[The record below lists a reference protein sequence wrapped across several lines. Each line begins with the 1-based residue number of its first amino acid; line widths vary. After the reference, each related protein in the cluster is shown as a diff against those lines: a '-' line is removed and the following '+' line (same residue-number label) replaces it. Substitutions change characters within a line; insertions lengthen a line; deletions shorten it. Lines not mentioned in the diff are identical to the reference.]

1 MDDGPEQLSDEQWN
15 CLLRDGFVHLTN
27 VYTSEEIEAMKAAE
41 ANAFDEAPYGRKEET
56 GEVEDSNRV
65 VGIGDD
71 IDVIP
76 LMHLPDN
83 EARILKTLPGK
94 PIIANTAERVLGKD
108 FYLDRTVARRSRA
121 RSGGRL
127 YFHKDQHGDLGMMVL
142 VYDITEEDQGATV
155 VMPGTH
161 LGTPLPLFT
170 MPNINDKH
178 QKEVQ
183 GLGSAGD
190 VYLFFRDID
199 HGRSANLSDHNTT
212 QLLYTFVNKNTVPAS
227 WSRQGAKKEHL
238 AGLPDNIHHMMR
250 PYDGRPSD
258 NYSGWV
264 ERFLYGSD
272 FFSPGSGDYDVRN
285 DLIRDFVY
293 TITTFRGKDVE
304 DLGEDPLPRYFTVL
318 ARKIRIT
325 PWDYLKKIN
334 FGLMVTNLCKQFY
347 RRVFLGRR
355 TIDNLK
361 KSEYSEALPSL

>member
-1 MDDGPEQLSDEQWN
+1 M
-15 CLLRDGFVHLTN
+15 HLTN
-27 VYTSEEIEAMKAAE
+27 VFTPEEIEAMKAAE
-41 ANAFDEAPYGRKEET
+41 AHAFNENPYGGNEET
-56 GEVEDSNRV
+56 GAPEDSTRV
-65 VGIGDD
+65 VGIGDN
-71 IDVIP
+71 IDVLP

-94 PIIANTAERVLGKD
+94 PIIVNTAERVLGKD
-108 FYLDRTVARRSRA
+108 FYLDRTIARRSRA
-121 RSGGRL
+121 RDGGRL

-161 LGTPLPLFT
+161 LGAPLPLFT
-170 MPNINDKH
+170 MTNLNDKH
-178 QKEVQ
+178 DDEVQ

-212 QLLYTFVNKNTVPAS
+212 QLLYTFVGKNTVPAS
-227 WSRQGAKKEHL
+227 WSRQGAKDGHL
-238 AGLPDNIHHMMR
+238 TGLPNNIVHMMR

-258 NYSGWV
+258 DFSGWV

-272 FFSPGSGDYDVRN
+272 FYSPGSGDYDVRN

-293 TITTFRGKDVE
+293 TITTFRGKGGDNL
-304 DLGEDPLPRYFTVL
+304 DDAPLPRYVTVL
-318 ARKIRIT
+318 ARMIRIS

-334 FGLMVTNLCKQFY
+334 LGLAVKILSKQFY
-347 RRVFLGRR
+347 RRFFLGRKI
-355 TIDNLK
+355 TKELK
-361 KSEYSEALPSL
+361 KSEYSGVVPSP